1 MYGPCVDHI
10 WTMYGPRMDH
20 VWTIHGPYM
29 IRTRSCMVHRKLR
42 PDLQNLKKSLGNTID
57 SCHGKSLFALQDLQK
72 SKYQVFPWEIV

>member
-1 MYGPCVDHI
+1 MKVSTYKMRSNGKCKCI
-10 WTMYGPRMDH
+10 TMYGSCMDH
-20 VWTIHGPYM
+20 AWTIHGPYM

-72 SKYQVFPWEIV
+72 REP